1 MDDAVDVSPGVFR
14 LDDKW
19 ENWVNPGDVDSLI
32 RASGSAEALLSTEV
46 YAVAFDHG
54 GMVWI
59 DNPDCSPTGMDRSGV
74 YVIGEWALGRLAD
87 VIEGFPRRAALNSV
101 EPVGDA
107 DQRVKAYVESGM
119 MGDWEAEANS

>member
-19 ENWVNPGDVDSLI
+19 ENWVNPGDVESLI

-59 DNPDCSPTGMDRSGV
+59 DNPDCLPTGVDRSGV

-87 VIEGFPRRAALNSV
+87 VIEGFPRRASLNSV